1 MTESERKI
9 IVKKIENIKTRL
21 KLKEMKKIRKQ
32 ELEKSR
38 EVKEYLL
45 LLQEIDALETELNLF
60 KNETDVINWQFAQA
74 LDSKFNEK
82 GITSCK
88 HDIWLY
94 EGSYNL
100 WEDPYGE
107 FDKEYITRDE
117 TNDNFCYNKYICLE
131 CGKEVKEQEWE
142 NFEEINL
149 VLKDRDIKNISYYRN
164 LYYQFLYNSS
174 VCKSQQ
180 LIINEFNKKKIKRK

>member
-1 MTESERKI
+1 MTEDERKI
-9 IVKKIENIKTRL
+9 VVRKINEVKTKI
-21 KLKEMKKIRKQ
+21 KLKEIKKIKRQ
-32 ELEKSR
+32 ELENNR
-38 EVKEYLL
+38 DVKGYLL
-45 LLQEIDALETELNLF
+45 LLQEIEALEGELSLF
-60 KNETDVINWQFAQA
+60 EKESDVINWQFTQA

-82 GITSCK
+82 GIPSCK

-107 FDKEYITRDE
+107 FDKEYITKDE

-131 CGKEVKEQEWE
+131 CGEVVKEQDWE
-142 NFEEINL
+142 KFEEINL